1 MQGIE
6 CEELR
11 KSYGEVHALDGV
23 SFVAEPGEILALL
36 GPNGSGKT
44 TTVRILTTLCPPD
57 SGSARVAGRDVVRD
71 ARRVRRTIGL
81 TAQETILDSFLTGS
95 EYLDIVARLRHIP
108 RPRRKR
114 EIAALLSEFELD
126 EIARS
131 PISGYSGGMR
141 RRLDVATSLIGQPR
155 VLFLD
160 EPSTGLDPHSRERMW
175 EAIRRRA
182 HEGATVL
189 LTTQYMEE
197 ADALAKSVIVLAR
210 GHVIERG
217 TPNALK
223 DTIGGSV
230 VELTLA
236 DPGQRDEAVACLAG
250 AGDPSPSRERPEVL
264 NFVLLRSS
272 PPLLTIL
279 QRLDADDVAVTDVI
293 VRRPTLDEA
302 FLHLTRRS
310 SGLPELLGDGLPE
323 PEPVMEVL

>member
-11 KSYGEVHALDGV
+11 KSYGEVKALDGV

-44 TTVRILTTLCPPD
+44 TTVRILTTLSTPD
-57 SGSARVAGRDVVRD
+57 SGSARVAGRDVVGN
-71 ARRVRRTIGL
+71 ATRVRRVIGL
-81 TAQETILDSFLTGS
+81 TAQETILDSFLTGK
-95 EYLDIVARLRHIP
+95 EYLEIVARLRHIP
-108 RPRRKR
+108 PPRRKR
-114 EIAALLSEFELD
+114 EIAALLTEFELD
-126 EIARS
+126 EVARS
-131 PISGYSGGMR
+131 PIGGYSGGMR
-141 RRLDVATSLIGQPR
+141 RRLDVATSLVGRPL

-175 EAIRRRA
+175 DAIRRRA

-210 GHVIERG
+210 GQVIERG

-236 DPGQRDEAVACLAG
+236 DPDQRDAAMACLAG
-250 AGDPSPSRERPEVL
+250 AGDPSPPRERPEVL
-264 NFVLLRSS
+264 GFVLLPSS

-279 QRLDADDVAVTDVI
+279 QRLDTDNVAVSDVI

-302 FLHLTRRS
+302 FLHLTRKADDA
-310 SGLPELLGDGLPE
+310 PERE
-323 PEPVMEVL
+323 PALETR

>member
-11 KSYGEVHALDGV
+11 KAYGEVQALGGV

-44 TTVRILTTLCPPD
+44 TTVRILTTLTTPD
-57 SGSARVAGRDVVRD
+57 SGSARVAGRDVVHE
-71 ARRVRRTIGL
+71 APRVRRMIGL
-81 TAQETILDSFLTGS
+81 TAQETILDSFLTAT
-95 EYLDIVARLRHIP
+95 EYLEIIARLRHIP
-108 RPRRKR
+108 RSRRRR
-114 EIAALLSEFELD
+114 EIAALLAEFEL
-126 EIARS
+126 EEVARS

-141 RRLDVATSLIGQPR
+141 RRLDVATSLIGRPI

-175 EAIRRRA
+175 DAIRRRA
-182 HEGATVL
+182 RQGVTVL

-197 ADALAKSVIVLAR
+197 ADALAQSVIVFAR
-210 GHVIERG
+210 GQVIERG
-217 TPNALK
+217 TPDALK
-223 DTIGGSV
+223 DTIGGTV

-236 DPGQRDEAVACLAG
+236 DPSQREDAVACLQG
-250 AGDPSPSRERPEVL
+250 AGDPAPARERPEL
-264 NFVLLRSS
+264 LSFVLLPSS

-279 QRLDADDVAVTDVI
+279 QRLDAYDVAVSDVI

-302 FLHLTRRS
+302 FLHLTSRAEDMPEQRELASARR
-310 SGLPELLGDGLPE
+310 
-323 PEPVMEVL
+323 

>member
-6 CEELR
+6 CEELSKAYR
-11 KSYGEVHALDGV
+11 QVQALDGV
-23 SFVAEPGEILALL
+23 SFVVEPGEILALL

-44 TTVRILTTLCPPD
+44 TTVRILTTLSVPD
-57 SGSARVAGRDVVRD
+57 SGSARVAGRDVVRE
-71 ARRVRRTIGL
+71 APRVRRMIGL
-81 TAQETILDSFLTGS
+81 TAQETILDSFLTGK
-95 EYLDIVARLRHIP
+95 EYLDIVARLRHIS

-114 EIAALLSEFELD
+114 ETAALLTEFELD
-126 EIARS
+126 EVARS

-141 RRLDVATSLIGQPR
+141 RRLDVAASLIGRPI

-182 HEGATVL
+182 RGGATVL

-210 GHVIERG
+210 GQVIERG
-217 TPNALK
+217 TPDALK

-236 DPGQRDEAVACLAG
+236 DPSQRGEAMACLTG
-250 AGDPSPSRERPEVL
+250 AGDPAPSRERPEVL
-264 NFVLLRSS
+264 SFVLLPSGL
-272 PPLLTIL
+272 PLLAIL
-279 QRLDADDVAVTDVI
+279 QRLDTDDIAVKDVI

-302 FLHLTRRS
+302 FLHLTRKVD
-310 SGLPELLGDGLPE
+310 GMPERELATATR
-323 PEPVMEVL
+323 